1 MLGFEVSGIDRVRR
15 VADAAHTLEILV
27 KRFSINRFAARCLGT
42 YLRRRAPP
50 KSGVPPARRLL
61 RFQIHGVRKDRRR
74 RASRIIM
81 ALKFKFKSKDEIPA
95 DHLPLY
101 AERDG
106 GLVLDVEGA
115 VDKAKLDEFRTTN
128 AALLK
133 ERDELKQRFE
143 GIDPEEVRQLKEAHQ
158 QAEEDRLLGRTKGSS
173 AHASADGAKETEE
186 DKERKLQAERE
197 RIEKVIE
204 GRVKSIK
211 GDLEKQVNQ
220 LTTERDTLNTRLAAI
235 QIDQGVI
242 TVATKRGLRP
252 TAMADITSRARTVFR
267 LVNGVPTAFDSD
279 GKSVRYGRDGLTPMS
294 IDEWVDGQV
303 AEAPHLFEANSGGGS
318 GGNSNSA
325 GGAGRGFG
333 GKNPFKRETWN
344 LTEQMKIAKSDPQ
357 LAARLNAA
365 A

>member
-1 MLGFEVSGIDRVRR
+1 M
-15 VADAAHTLEILV
+15 
-27 KRFSINRFAARCLGT
+27 
-42 YLRRRAPP
+42 P
-50 KSGVPPARRLL
+50 
-61 RFQIHGVRKDRRR
+61 
-74 RASRIIM
+74 
-81 ALKFKFKSKDEIPA
+81 LKFKLKSREEAPA
-95 DHLPLY
+95 ELANLY
-101 AERDG
+101 VERDG

-115 VDKAKLDEFRTTN
+115 VDKAKLDEIRTTN

-158 QAEEDRLLGRTKGSS
+158 KAEEDRLLR
-173 AHASADGAKETEE
+173 AGAPLPSPLPGGARETEE

-204 GRVKSIK
+204 VRVKSIK
-211 GDLEKQVNQ
+211 GELEKQVTQ
-220 LTTERDTLNTRLAAI
+220 LTTERDALNTRLAAI

-318 GGNSNSA
+318 GNSNSSA

-333 GKNPFKRETWN
+333 GKNPFKRDTWN

-357 LAARLNAA
+357 LAARLKAA